1 MAMDKHVRRLIIGLG
16 LPVAAAFLVEQVPK
30 RGTVEIPF
38 SFQVEDQTLPAGP
51 YSIKKSARQGTIWI
65 QNQRTPAAATRL
77 TVSGRKWGKADGA
90 KLVFECYDNRHFLS
104 EIWFSAD
111 SAGLTLNKGHLEE
124 KLAAAPA
131 ERAVASVKF
140 D

>member
-1 MAMDKHVRRLIIGLG
+1 MDKHVRRLIIGLG

-30 RGTVEIPF
+30 KGTVEIPF

-51 YSIKKSARQGTIWI
+51 YWIRKSANEGTIWI
-65 QNQRTPAAATRL
+65 QNQKTPAATTQL

-90 KLVFECYDNRHFLS
+90 KLVFECYGNRHFLS

-111 SAGLTLNKGHLEE
+111 SAGLTLNRGHQDE
-124 KLAAAPA
+124 KLAAGPA
-131 ERAVASVKF
+131 GRAIASVKF
-140 D
+140 E